1 MSWLALLTRCS
12 PRGRSADVVTA
23 TGAELHE
30 HYRPGRW
37 LPHCSVAPR
46 ASLVQLPVLAA
57 VVYDVLP
64 LEARLDRIALIDSA
78 TGEVWPVS
86 AVR

>member
-1 MSWLALLTRCS
+1 LAAGRR
-12 PRGRSADVVTA
+12 RGRVTRQERVVEA
-23 TGAELHE
+23 VIGTGAELHK

-46 ASLVQLPVLAA
+46 ASLAQLPVLAA
-57 VVYDVLP
+57 AIYDVLP

>member
-1 MSWLALLTRCS
+1 
-12 PRGRSADVVTA
+12 
-23 TGAELHE
+23 
-30 HYRPGRW
+30 
-37 LPHCSVAPR
+37 
-46 ASLVQLPVLAA
+46 
-57 VVYDVLP
+57 LP

>member
-1 MSWLALLTRCS
+1 
-12 PRGRSADVVTA
+12 VVDA
-23 TGAELHE
+23 VIETGAELHK

-46 ASLVQLPVLAA
+46 ASLTQLPVLAA
-57 VVYDVLP
+57 VIYDVLP
-64 LEARLDRIALIDSA
+64 LEARLDRLALIDSA
-78 TGEVWPVS
+78 TGEVWPVA

>member
-1 MSWLALLTRCS
+1 
-12 PRGRSADVVTA
+12 
-23 TGAELHE
+23 
-30 HYRPGRW
+30 

-46 ASLVQLPVLAA
+46 ASLAQLPVLAA
-57 VVYDVLP
+57 AIYDVLP

-86 AVR
+86 AVG